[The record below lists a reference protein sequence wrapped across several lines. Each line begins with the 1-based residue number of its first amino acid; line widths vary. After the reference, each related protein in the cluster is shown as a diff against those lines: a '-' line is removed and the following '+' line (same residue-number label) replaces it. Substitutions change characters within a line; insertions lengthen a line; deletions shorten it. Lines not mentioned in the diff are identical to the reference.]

1 MKKLGLVAMGTGM
14 ALLIAGCGSGS
25 QGSAA
30 SGAAPAGLIRGGEL
44 RVCTDPE
51 YAPMEYFENGNT
63 TAPVG
68 FDSDAARALA
78 ELWQV
83 ETSWQIT
90 SFDGLM
96 PALQAQR
103 CDVLWSA
110 LYVSPER
117 TAVADAAPFL
127 ATGPG
132 LIVRSGET
140 RIAAADDLSGKTI
153 AVQGG
158 GANEKTL
165 QQLSQRFE
173 AAGRPT
179 ITIQAYPKTA
189 ETVAAV
195 TNGKADALI
204 ETDVAVV
211 DMVAKSGGALRAV
224 PGVFTAETVFGVFT
238 KKGSPLS
245 GPVAAAVRT
254 LTDNG
259 TLAKIA
265 TKYGLDPARIRPG
278 TAQ

>member
-1 MKKLGLVAMGTGM
+1 MKTLGVVAMGAGA

-25 QGSAA
+25 GGSAA
-30 SGAAPAGLIRGGEL
+30 SGAAPAGLLRGGEV

-51 YAPMEYFENGNT
+51 YAPMEYFEDGNT
-63 TAPVG
+63 TDPVG

-78 ELWQV
+78 DLWKVKVTWQV
-83 ETSWQIT
+83 T

-96 PALQAQR
+96 PGLQAGR

-117 TAVADAAPFL
+117 TKVADATPFL
-127 ATGPG
+127 RTGPG
-132 LIVRSGET
+132 LIVRTGEKT
-140 RIAAADDLSGKTI
+140 ITGAADLAGKTV

-158 GANEKTL
+158 GANEQTL
-165 QQLSQRFE
+165 QRLSEKLQAE
-173 AAGRPT
+173 GKAS

-211 DMVAKSGGALRAV
+211 DMVGKSNHALTAIPAV
-224 PGVFTAETVFGVFT
+224 FAADTVFGVFT

-245 GPVAAAVRT
+245 APVAAAVRT
-254 LTDNG
+254 LVENG
-259 TLAKIA
+259 SLAKIA
-265 TKYGLDPARIRPG
+265 TEYGLDPARI
-278 TAQ
+278 TAG

>member
-1 MKKLGLVAMGTGM
+1 MKKLGLVAMATGVV
-14 ALLIAGCGSGS
+14 LLIAGCGSGS

-44 RVCTDPE
+44 RICTDPE

-63 TAPVG
+63 TTPVG
-68 FDSDAARALA
+68 FDSDAARAVA

-140 RIAAADDLSGKTI
+140 RIATADDLSGKTI

-165 QQLSQRFE
+165 QQLSERFN
-173 AAGRPT
+173 AAGKPT

-224 PGVFTAETVFGVFT
+224 PGVFTAETAFGVFT